1 MRHTYLIARREYLS
15 YVATPGFW
23 LSLGMVPI
31 FMLLGIAVPILLERS
46 TPTRYFSV
54 VDPDGRYEQVIAK
67 RLSNDYAD
75 QVRSVLKTI
84 STLPLQEEEA
94 KRALAALDAGQSI
107 DNVVDGLS
115 QQTRTGLAA
124 IKENYVL
131 VPAPASTEQDMK
143 AYLLGAKKIAI
154 DGEDRALYAVAFIKR
169 TEDGG
174 VSIDY
179 WSKAITAERLKGV
192 IRRAVRDE
200 MRTEAFAKA
209 GLQTEIVRTINSM
222 QPKMAT
228 LSPEKADGEAVVTAR
243 DRAPFFAAIMFA
255 FILWM
260 IVFSVANMLLTSTI
274 EEKSGK
280 VLDSLLSA
288 APVRSLLSGKLL
300 GVAAVSFTL
309 LAGWAIAGAVATSI
323 GTQFLP
329 AGGNSNVT
337 SMIGAVLNPGLILPF
352 FGYFVFGYLMF
363 GSIFLALGSLC
374 ETVQEAQTLMSPI
387 IFTLMIPMFAL
398 SFALQEPNSP
408 ILGVISW
415 IPLFTPYI
423 MLARLPA
430 DPPLFDVIGTT
441 LLMIFTTLVVLWG
454 AGRVFQAGAMH
465 GAGVDYFKKLVGLG
479 KKPKK
484 SKKGKAAKA

>member
-23 LSLGMVPI
+23 LSLAMVPV
-31 FMLLGIAVPILLERS
+31 FMLLGIALPILLERS

-54 VDPDGRYEQVIAK
+54 VDPDGRYEQVIAE
-67 RLSNDYAD
+67 RMAGDRAD
-75 QVRSVLKTI
+75 QVRTILKTLSSI
-84 STLPLQEEEA
+84 PLQEDEA
-94 KRALAALDAGQSI
+94 KQALAALDAGQSI
-107 DNVVDGLS
+107 DSVVDGLS
-115 QQTRTGLAA
+115 QQTRTALAA
-124 IKENYVL
+124 IKESYVL
-131 VPAPASTEQDMK
+131 VSPPAQTEQELK
-143 AYLLGAKKIAI
+143 PYLLGDKKIDI
-154 DGEDRALYAVAFIKR
+154 DGEGKALYAVAFVKR
-169 TEDGG
+169 TQDGG
-174 VSIDY
+174 VAIDY
-179 WSKAITAERLKGV
+179 WSKAITAERLKGR
-192 IRRAVRDE
+192 ISRAVRDE

-209 GLQTEIVRTINSM
+209 GLETEIVRTINAM
-222 QPKMAT
+222 QPKVAT

-243 DRAPFFAAIMFA
+243 DRAPFFAAVMFA

-309 LAGWAIAGAVATSI
+309 LAGWAIAGVVATSI

-329 AGGNSNVT
+329 AGGNSNVS

-352 FGYFVFGYLMF
+352 LGYFMFGYLMF

-398 SFALQEPNSP
+398 SFALQDPDSP
-408 ILGVISW
+408 VLAIISW

-441 LLMIFTTLVVLWG
+441 LLMIFTTLVVLWA

-465 GAGVDYFKKLVGLG
+465 GAGVDYFKKLIGLG
-479 KKPKK
+479 KKSKK
-484 SKKGKAAKA
+484 SKAA

>member
-23 LSLGMVPI
+23 LSLAMVPV
-31 FMLLGIAVPILLERS
+31 FMLLGIAVPVLLERS

-54 VDPDGRYEQVIAK
+54 VDPDGRYEQVIAE
-67 RLSNDYAD
+67 RLSGDRAD
-75 QVRSVLKTI
+75 QVRMILE
-84 STLPLQEEEA
+84 TLSSIPLQEDEA
-94 KRALAALDAGQSI
+94 KQALAALDAGQSI
-107 DNVVDGLS
+107 DSVVDGLS
-115 QQTRTGLAA
+115 QQTRTALAA
-124 IKENYVL
+124 IKESYVL
-131 VPAPASTEQDMK
+131 VSPPAQTEQELK
-143 AYLLGAKKIAI
+143 PYLLGDKKIDI
-154 DGEDRALYAVAFIKR
+154 GGEGKALYAVAFIKN

-179 WSKAITAERLKGV
+179 WSKAITAERLKGR

-209 GLQTEIVRTINSM
+209 GLETEIVRSINAM
-222 QPKMAT
+222 QPKVAT
-228 LSPEKADGEAVVTAR
+228 LSPEKADGEAVVTSR

-329 AGGNSNVT
+329 AGGNSNVS

-352 FGYFVFGYLMF
+352 LGYFVFGYLMF

-408 ILGVISW
+408 ILAVISW

-441 LLMIFTTLVVLWG
+441 LLMIFTTLIVLWA
-454 AGRVFQAGAMH
+454 AGRVFRAGAMH
-465 GAGVDYFKKLVGLG
+465 GAGVDYFKRLIGLG
-479 KKPKK
+479 KK
-484 SKKGKAAKA
+484 SKKNKTAKA